1 MVPAG
6 AAMAAI
12 IATRPRDQYDS
23 DEDVRDKHNSKATRL
38 RGKHN
43 SNADDIAKR
52 INKEANKTIVYS
64 DTVLP
69 IKDLG
74 KNIIVT
80 TLENI
85 DESSFESCL
94 STIFESNANT
104 IFNTIQYS
112 KSKKKIYFYTDQK
125 ISTKKW
131 EDRNVVNYKPITR
144 KTEILA
150 GIKKILSSKPN
161 ENSDCIS
168 LYDISKLIERKHQN
182 FDEYESQIESQIKN
196 IMREKYP
203 ECIISILGLNNEKN
217 ELKIGFN
224 KKGFR
229 PDGYEDIIFSK
240 KDDDLYL
247 KRSESNIGEEILYE
261 AGNILSE
268 LYDEL
273 LKYEGLWTQRKYDI
287 IVQNSIFLVDISD
300 HHVSFFVQNLEFK
313 LSYDKSFLYGYKY
326 YYNCNSNTIIN
337 AIKGNEDKIFKKVF
351 VKINDCP
358 KWSQS
363 DLYKIKQK
371 QLEEEQKRIKKLE
384 ELEKQ
389 KQLEE
394 EQKRIKKLEELEKQK
409 QLEEQQ
415 KAEEERK
422 IAEEKNQKRLTLKR
436 RFFPFLKK

>member
-6 AAMAAI
+6 AALAAI

-23 DEDVRDKHNSKATRL
+23 DEDVRDKHNSNATRL
-38 RGKHN
+38 RGKQN
-43 SNADDIAKR
+43 SKADDIATR

-287 IVQNSIFLVDISD
+287 IVQNSIFLVNISD
-300 HHVSFFVQNLEFK
+300 HHVSFFVQNLEFE

-394 EQKRIKKLEELEKQK
+394 
-409 QLEEQQ
+409 QQ

>member
-12 IATRPRDQYDS
+12 IATRPRGQYNS
-23 DEDVRDKHNSKATRL
+23 DKNDRD
-38 RGKHN
+38 KHN
-43 SNADDIAKR
+43 SNADDVAKR
-52 INKEANKTIVYS
+52 INKEVNKTIVYS

-112 KSKKKIYFYTDQK
+112 KSEKKIYFYTDQK

-144 KTEILA
+144 KTGILE
-150 GIKKILSSKPN
+150 GINKILSSKPN

-168 LYDISKLIERKHQN
+168 LYDISKLIERKYQN
-182 FDEYESQIESQIKN
+182 FAEYKKQIENQIKN
-196 IMREKYP
+196 IMKKKYP
-203 ECIISILGLNNEKN
+203 ECIIFISGISGLNYEKN
-217 ELKIGFN
+217 ELEICFS
-224 KKGFR
+224 KKCFR
-229 PDGYEDIIFSK
+229 LDDYEDIIFSK

-247 KRSESNIGEEILYE
+247 KRSESNIGKEILYE

-273 LKYEGLWTQRKYDI
+273 LKYKDFFTEREYGI
-287 IVQNSIFLVDISD
+287 IVQNSIFSVDISGNQ
-300 HHVSFFVQNLEFK
+300 VRFLVENLEFE
-313 LSYDKSFLYGYKY
+313 LSYGNGLYDYKY
-326 YYNCNSNTIIN
+326 YHYCNSNTIIN

-358 KWSQS
+358 KWIQS

-371 QLEEEQKRIKKLE
+371 QFEEEQ
-384 ELEKQ
+384 Q
-389 KQLEE
+389 
-394 EQKRIKKLEELEKQK
+394 RIKKLEELEKQK

-436 RFFPFLKK
+436 RFFPFSKK

>member
-12 IATRPRDQYDS
+12 IATRPRGQYDS
-23 DEDVRDKHNSKATRL
+23 DKDGRN
-38 RGKHN
+38 KHN
-43 SNADDIAKR
+43 SNADDVAKR
-52 INKEANKTIVYS
+52 INKEVNKTIVYS

-112 KSKKKIYFYTDQK
+112 KSEKKIYFYTDQK

-287 IVQNSIFLVDISD
+287 IVQNSIFLVNISD
-300 HHVSFFVQNLEFK
+300 HHVSFFVQNLEFE

-394 EQKRIKKLEELEKQK
+394 
-409 QLEEQQ
+409 QQ

>member
-12 IATRPRDQYDS
+12 IATRPRGQYDS
-23 DEDVRDKHNSKATRL
+23 DKDGRD
-38 RGKHN
+38 KHN
-43 SNADDIAKR
+43 SNADDVAKR
-52 INKEANKTIVYS
+52 INKEVNKTIVYS

-112 KSKKKIYFYTDQK
+112 KSEKKIYFYTDQK

-131 EDRNVVNYKPITR
+131 EDRNVVNYKPITI
-144 KTEILA
+144 KTGILE
-150 GIKKILSSKPN
+150 GINKILSSKLN

-168 LYDISKLIERKHQN
+168 LYDISKLIEKKYQN
-182 FDEYESQIESQIKN
+182 FAEYKKQIENQIKN
-196 IMREKYP
+196 IMKEKYP
-203 ECIISILGLNNEKN
+203 ECIISISGLNYEKN
-217 ELKIGFN
+217 ELKICFN
-224 KKGFR
+224 KKGLR
-229 PDGYEDIIFSK
+229 LDDYEDIIFSK

-247 KRSESNIGEEILYE
+247 KRSESNIGKEILYE
-261 AGNILSE
+261 TGNILSE

-273 LKYEGLWTQRKYDI
+273 LKYKDFFTEWEYDI
-287 IVQNSIFLVDISD
+287 MVQNSIFSVDISD
-300 HHVSFFVQNLEFK
+300 HRVSFLVRNLEFE
-313 LSYDKSFLYGYKY
+313 LSYGNRFLYDYKY
-326 YYNCNSNTIIN
+326 YHYCNSNTIIN
-337 AIKGNEDKIFKKVF
+337 AINGNEDKIFKKVF
-351 VKINDCP
+351 IKINDCP

-363 DLYKIKQK
+363 DLYKIRQKQFEEEQQRIK
-371 QLEEEQKRIKKLE
+371 KLEKLEKQNQLEEEQKRIKKLE

-389 KQLEE
+389 NQLEE
-394 EQKRIKKLEELEKQK
+394 E
-409 QLEEQQ
+409 Q

-422 IAEEKNQKRLTLKR
+422 IVEEKNQKRLTLKR
-436 RFFPFLKK
+436 RFFPFSKK

>member
-12 IATRPRDQYDS
+12 IATRPRGQYDS
-23 DEDVRDKHNSKATRL
+23 DKDGRN
-38 RGKHN
+38 KHN
-43 SNADDIAKR
+43 SNADDVAKR
-52 INKEANKTIVYS
+52 INKEVNKTIVYS

-112 KSKKKIYFYTDQK
+112 KSEKKIYFYTDQK

-144 KTEILA
+144 KTEILE
-150 GIKKILSSKPN
+150 GIKKILSSKLN

-168 LYDISKLIERKHQN
+168 LYDISKLIERKYQN

-300 HHVSFFVQNLEFK
+300 HHVSFFVQNLEFE

>member
-12 IATRPRDQYDS
+12 IATRPRGQYDS
-23 DEDVRDKHNSKATRL
+23 DKDGRD
-38 RGKHN
+38 KHN
-43 SNADDIAKR
+43 SNADDVAKR
-52 INKEANKTIVYS
+52 INKEVNKTIVYS

-144 KTEILA
+144 KTEILE

-168 LYDISKLIERKHQN
+168 LYDISKLIERKYQN
-182 FDEYESQIESQIKN
+182 FAEYKKQIENQIEN
-196 IMREKYP
+196 IMKEKYP
-203 ECIISILGLNNEKN
+203 KCIILISSLNYEKN
-217 ELKIGFN
+217 ELEISFN
-224 KKGFR
+224 KKGLR
-229 PDGYEDIIFSK
+229 LDDYEDIIFSK

-247 KRSESNIGEEILYE
+247 KRSESNIGKEILYE

-273 LKYEGLWTQRKYDI
+273 LKYKDFFTEREYGI
-287 IVQNSIFLVDISD
+287 IVQNSIFSVDISD
-300 HHVSFFVQNLEFK
+300 HRVSFSVGNLEFK
-313 LSYDKSFLYGYKY
+313 LSYGSIIFYDYKY

-394 EQKRIKKLEELEKQK
+394 
-409 QLEEQQ
+409 QQ

>member
-23 DEDVRDKHNSKATRL
+23 DEDVRDKHNSNATRL

-394 EQKRIKKLEELEKQK
+394 
-409 QLEEQQ
+409 QQ

>member
-23 DEDVRDKHNSKATRL
+23 DEDVRDKHNSNATRL

-300 HHVSFFVQNLEFK
+300 HHVSFFVQNLEFE
-313 LSYDKSFLYGYKY
+313 LSYDRSFLYGYKY

-394 EQKRIKKLEELEKQK
+394 
-409 QLEEQQ
+409 QQ